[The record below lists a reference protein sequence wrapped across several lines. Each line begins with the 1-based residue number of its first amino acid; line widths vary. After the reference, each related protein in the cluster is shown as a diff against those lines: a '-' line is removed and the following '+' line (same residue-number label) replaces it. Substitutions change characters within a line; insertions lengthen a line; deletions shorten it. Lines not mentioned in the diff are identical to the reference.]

1 MKINSTKK
9 TKDIISKID
18 TTGSKLRNVLLTLQ
32 VGESITM
39 PSNKWPFKSEPAEYL
54 YTMRRI
60 GRTYSYRTMDM
71 TGELLIYRT
80 T

>member
-1 MKINSTKK
+1 MKINSAKK
-9 TKDIISKID
+9 TAKIIDK
-18 TTGSKLRNVLLTLQ
+18 TQPKGNKLRRTLLALK

-39 PSNKWPFKSEPAEYL
+39 SFNKWPFKSEPAEYL

-60 GRTYSYRTMDM
+60 GRTYSYRNIDM
-71 TGELLIYRT
+71 SGELLIYRT